1 MLLEIIQMKK
11 KFYSLPLPEKGQKN
25 ENVNFSTLTFLIRS
39 GPSLGTTG
47 EYFHT
52 SSIIFNRKVHNFGK
66 ILNYPRVPSASV
78 INPLKIVLA
87 PFRLPPRKFILASA
101 LPIGI
106 DMVLGNDRTTATLF
120 WSNNE
125 SSGRILLRS
134 YFLLPCWIRHVINN
148 RFLLALACRNGKE
161 CYK

>member
-1 MLLEIIQMKK
+1 MKK

-39 GPSLGTTG
+39 GPSLGTAG

-78 INPLKIVLA
+78 INPLKNSFS
-87 PFRLPPRKFILASA
+87 PFQVATPKIYSGLGSA
-101 LPIGI
+101 
-106 DMVLGNDRTTATLF
+106 DR
-120 WSNNE
+120 N
-125 SSGRILLRS
+125 
-134 YFLLPCWIRHVINN
+134 
-148 RFLLALACRNGKE
+148 
-161 CYK
+161 